1 MTALIIVSL
10 IAVLVAIVVIKGIRK
25 VDQGQVAIIERLGKY
40 HRTLKPGLNVVIPGL
55 DKTKDVRHLNRRWET
70 ERVRLEKVEP
80 GTAAPLAPAPP
91 PKRVPD
97 DRIDMREQVLDITE
111 EEGEGV
117 ISRDNV
123 VLTVDMVV
131 FYQITDPVK
140 ACYEIAQPVQGIV
153 QICRTTMR
161 SIFGEMDLD
170 TSLSSREAVNAR
182 LRAALDEATDKWG
195 IWIVRVEIQRIKPP
209 DLLVKEMERQMI
221 AERKRREAVTTAE
234 GMRQA
239 AILKAEGEA
248 EAIWL
253 VQEAT
258 ARGLDAIRG
267 VLGRPEGVRGLLVIE
282 ILKKQQEIAAALAAG
297 PNSKFYL
304 PTSLAGLYGAVDGIK
319 EMLKLHDSIGGA
331 PPTS

>member
-1 MTALIIVSL
+1 MPALFIVVG
-10 IAVLVAIVVIKGIRK
+10 IAVLVAILVIKGIEK
-25 VDQGQVAIIERLGKY
+25 VDQGQVAVVERLGKY
-40 HRTLKPGLNVVIPGL
+40 HRTLSPGVSVILPGL
-55 DKTKDVRHLNRRWET
+55 DKLKDVRHLNRRWET
-70 ERVRLEKVEP
+70 EKVRLEKEEP
-80 GTAAPLAPAPP
+80 GTPPLTAAPP

-111 EEGEGV
+111 KEGEGV

-195 IWIVRVEIQRIKPP
+195 IRIVRVEIQRIKPP
-209 DLLVKEMERQMI
+209 DELVKEMERQMI

-234 GMRQA
+234 GTRQA

-248 EAIWL
+248 EAIRL

-258 ARGLDAIRG
+258 ARGLDAVRG
-267 VLGRPEGVRGLLVIE
+267 VLGQPEGVRGLLVIE

-319 EMLKLHDSIGGA
+319 EMLKLHDAIGGEKQG
-331 PPTS
+331 